1 MAVHPA
7 LHSWRDELPAA
18 YVRGL
23 AVLCGLAVLSVFCA
37 WIFQSPKTIRVI
49 TPMHQSEWTEIERPF
64 PAFVL
69 SIPEAADVPSRYV
82 IRRHAEGGGRKDIL
96 ALGDPDS
103 ASPYLVVEIYRPGSE
118 IGRFAGPQ
126 AAIAATA
133 AALGPV
139 ALRSTEEPLVSKFG
153 PLSIIPFET
162 SKGTPRHCLAFV
174 RTYDDPR
181 LQLSGWFCQGGADF
195 IERST
200 LACALDRLTLLFAG
214 SEPKVGALFAQAELN
229 RSFCGQRDPIL
240 ASTPKYK
247 LLWKALATRPEPRR
261 IGR

>member
-1 MAVHPA
+1 MHPA
-7 LHSWRDELPAA
+7 LHSWREELPAA
-18 YVRGL
+18 IVRLL
-23 AVLCGLAVLSVFCA
+23 AYLGATAVLSIAAAKV
-37 WIFQSPKTIRVI
+37 FQSPVI
-49 TPMHQSEWTEIERPF
+49 GAATPVHRPEWVEIERPF
-64 PAFVL
+64 PAFAL
-69 SIPEAADVPSRYV
+69 SIPEAADVPSGYA
-82 IRRHAEGGGRKDIL
+82 IQRHTDGGGRKDIL
-96 ALGDPDS
+96 SLGEPDS

-153 PLSIIPFET
+153 PLSIVAFET

-174 RTYDDPR
+174 RAYDDPR

-200 LACALDRLTLLFAG
+200 LACALDRLTLLSAG